1 MFYVYLRL
9 TCS

>member
-1 MFYVYLRL
+1 LRL